1 MEAKNETFAP
11 QHPDQ
16 YLSWKA
22 TSEQS
27 ERVDA
32 LAEDPRLVILWAGY
46 PFSRDYNKPRGH
58 AFAVTDVRETLRTG
72 APKNA
77 EDGPLPMACWSCKS
91 PDVARLIQ
99 KDGEDGYFHGKW
111 ARGGP
116 EIVNNLGCADCHN
129 TASPEFAKGKPEL
142 TLSRPYAARAMEAIG
157 KPFEKAGRF
166 DQQSMVCGQCHVE
179 YYFDGK
185 NKAVKFPWDDG
196 MKVENMEQYYDKIA
210 FSDWTNSLSKTPMLK
225 AQHPEYETWT
235 AGIHGKNN
243 VTCIDCHMP
252 KVQNAEGKLYTDH
265 KIGNPFDNFA
275 QTCANCHTQ
284 DKAALQKVVA
294 ERKQSINDLKIK
306 VEDQLVHA
314 HFEAKAALDA
324 GHPVDLPRVGL
335 FAEGVAV
342 KRIGDETFRLC
353 QEYLDDIITVD
364 SDAICAAM
372 KDLFEDV
379 RAVAEP
385 SGALALAG
393 MKKYIAQH
401 NIRGERLAHILSG
414 ANVNFH
420 GLRYVS
426 ERCELGEQREA
437 LLAVTIPE
445 EKGSFLKFCQ
455 LLGGRSVTEFNYRF
469 ADAKNACIFVGVR
482 LSRGLEERKEILQM
496 LNDGGYSVVDLSD
509 DEMAKLHV
517 RYMVG
522 GRPSHPLQERLYSFE
537 FPESPG
543 ALLRFLNTLGTHW
556 NISLFHYR
564 SHGTDYGRVLAAFEL
579 GDHEPDFETRL
590 NELGYDCHDE
600 TNNPAFR
607 FFLAG

>member
-1 MEAKNETFAP
+1 MTRIKINARRIFSLLIPFFFFTSVHAEQTAAPATPVTVEAKNETFAP

-185 NKAVKFPWDDG
+185 N
-196 MKVENMEQYYDKIA
+196 
-210 FSDWTNSLSKTPMLK
+210 
-225 AQHPEYETWT
+225 
-235 AGIHGKNN
+235 N

-324 GHPVDLPRVGL
+324 GATE
-335 FAEGVAV
+335 AEM
-342 KRIGDETFRLC
+342 KPI
-353 QEYLDDIITVD
+353 QDDIRHAQWRWD
-364 SDAICAAM
+364 LAIASHGIHMHAP
-372 KDLFEDV
+372 E
-379 RAVAEP
+379 E
-385 SGALALAG
+385 
-393 MKKYIAQH
+393 
-401 NIRGERLAHILSG
+401 
-414 ANVNFH
+414 
-420 GLRYVS
+420 GLRM
-426 ERCELGEQREA
+426 LGTAMDKAADARTKLA
-437 LLAVTIPE
+437 RLLATKGITHEIQIPDISTKEKAQQAIGLNMEQIKAEKQDFIKTVIPQWE
-445 EKGSFLKFCQ
+445 EQARKNG
-455 LLGGRSVTEFNYRF
+455 LLS
-469 ADAKNACIFVGVR
+469 
-482 LSRGLEERKEILQM
+482 Q
-496 LNDGGYSVVDLSD
+496 
-509 DEMAKLHV
+509 
-517 RYMVG
+517 
-522 GRPSHPLQERLYSFE
+522 
-537 FPESPG
+537 
-543 ALLRFLNTLGTHW
+543 
-556 NISLFHYR
+556 
-564 SHGTDYGRVLAAFEL
+564 
-579 GDHEPDFETRL
+579 
-590 NELGYDCHDE
+590 
-600 TNNPAFR
+600 
-607 FFLAG
+607 

>member
-1 MEAKNETFAP
+1 MTRIKINARRIFSLLIPFFFFTSVHAEQTAAPAKPVTVEAKNETFAP

-196 MKVENMEQYYDKIA
+196 MKVENMEQYYD
-210 FSDWTNSLSKTPMLK
+210 N
-225 AQHPEYETWT
+225 
-235 AGIHGKNN
+235 
-243 VTCIDCHMP
+243 
-252 KVQNAEGKLYTDH
+252 TDH

-324 GHPVDLPRVGL
+324 GATE
-335 FAEGVAV
+335 AEM
-342 KRIGDETFRLC
+342 KPI
-353 QEYLDDIITVD
+353 QDDIRHAQWRWD
-364 SDAICAAM
+364 LAIASHGIHMHAP
-372 KDLFEDV
+372 E
-379 RAVAEP
+379 E
-385 SGALALAG
+385 
-393 MKKYIAQH
+393 
-401 NIRGERLAHILSG
+401 
-414 ANVNFH
+414 
-420 GLRYVS
+420 GLRM
-426 ERCELGEQREA
+426 LGTAMDKAADARTKLA
-437 LLAVTIPE
+437 RLLATKGITHEIQIPDISTKEKAQQAIGLNMEQIKAEKQDFIKTVIPQWE
-445 EKGSFLKFCQ
+445 EQARKNG
-455 LLGGRSVTEFNYRF
+455 LLS
-469 ADAKNACIFVGVR
+469 
-482 LSRGLEERKEILQM
+482 Q
-496 LNDGGYSVVDLSD
+496 
-509 DEMAKLHV
+509 
-517 RYMVG
+517 
-522 GRPSHPLQERLYSFE
+522 
-537 FPESPG
+537 
-543 ALLRFLNTLGTHW
+543 
-556 NISLFHYR
+556 
-564 SHGTDYGRVLAAFEL
+564 
-579 GDHEPDFETRL
+579 
-590 NELGYDCHDE
+590 
-600 TNNPAFR
+600 
-607 FFLAG
+607 

>member
-1 MEAKNETFAP
+1 MTRIKINARRIFSLLIPFFFFTSVHAEQTAAPAKPVTVEAKNETFAP

-252 KVQNAEGKLYTDH
+252 KVQNAEANSTPTIKLVIRLITS
-265 KIGNPFDNFA
+265 P
-275 QTCANCHTQ
+275 
-284 DKAALQKVVA
+284 
-294 ERKQSINDLKIK
+294 R
-306 VEDQLVHA
+306 LVRTA
-314 HFEAKAALDA
+314 IPRTK
-324 GHPVDLPRVGL
+324 LPCKKWSRNVSS
-335 FAEGVAV
+335 
-342 KRIGDETFRLC
+342 RL
-353 QEYLDDIITVD
+353 T
-364 SDAICAAM
+364 
-372 KDLFEDV
+372 
-379 RAVAEP
+379 
-385 SGALALAG
+385 
-393 MKKYIAQH
+393 
-401 NIRGERLAHILSG
+401 
-414 ANVNFH
+414 
-420 GLRYVS
+420 
-426 ERCELGEQREA
+426 
-437 LLAVTIPE
+437 T
-445 EKGSFLKFCQ
+445 
-455 LLGGRSVTEFNYRF
+455 
-469 ADAKNACIFVGVR
+469 
-482 LSRGLEERKEILQM
+482 
-496 LNDGGYSVVDLSD
+496 
-509 DEMAKLHV
+509 
-517 RYMVG
+517 
-522 GRPSHPLQERLYSFE
+522 
-537 FPESPG
+537 
-543 ALLRFLNTLGTHW
+543 
-556 NISLFHYR
+556 
-564 SHGTDYGRVLAAFEL
+564 
-579 GDHEPDFETRL
+579 
-590 NELGYDCHDE
+590 
-600 TNNPAFR
+600 
-607 FFLAG
+607 